1 MDAELSQR
9 EKSSGRSSHWDSA
22 IRRIQDAAVLLAL
35 IGLPLFHTTRVHNVF
50 LAKSGL
56 ALVVGGVLGMA
67 WFSGMAV
74 RRHLRLNSISLY
86 GAILIFV
93 ATSGASLILVA
104 GNPAR
109 GLEMLLFQVTG
120 FLLFFA
126 VLEGVCS
133 EAKILNLMRTVSWT
147 SLVIASIGLL
157 EESGVY
163 LIPSNV
169 RVPLPVATI
178 GNTNFVAHYLDL
190 TIPVTASLLFIPGE
204 RSGWKGV
211 LTAIALAATCCV
223 MVLTQCRGGWVSV
236 GLVALVF
243 AALKLRTVRWVRFV
257 PVLLLSAALVS
268 PMLELLFN
276 AVRSE
281 DASTLS
287 GALGSQMER
296 TWERASSTLDET
308 DLSRS
313 MRIMLWKNTADMIA
327 SQPFGVGT
335 GNYEFSLPAFRSMSE
350 QREWKQLEGNL
361 VLGAYNAHNE
371 YLEYLSETGIVGFL
385 AIVAL
390 FGGILWR
397 GWRYLAGRREWT
409 GQSIAAAG
417 CLGAVGAALVHALFS
432 FNLQDP
438 VSGTLFWVL
447 AGLLVSLT
455 TDKDRGGITVSL
467 KSKARRIA
475 VAAVGAGIAVVSI
488 NCGVR
493 ILIADGYYLKGMQRF
508 NEGKGLEAIEA
519 MRQASQWRDADFR
532 HHHML
537 GVFTSFV
544 AKVAGTDSEIGRG
557 MHAEAE
563 SALRRSIELHP
574 NNAQAL
580 RLLGRT
586 VLRIDRG
593 GEAIELLRR
602 TVELD
607 PLNEDNYGLL
617 ADAYRATG
625 DNPSAL
631 EARKQ
636 ALSFRPH
643 DTVLMMDLATEYRL
657 SGDLESS
664 AAVLERAASLRPHD
678 GIVQGSLGSV
688 YLALGKI
695 VDAERALRIAVGVEP
710 SIVAWRHNLVR
721 SLLRQRHLAQAEEEL
736 KNALELFPQD
746 EVLISIAE
754 LFRAGDR

>member
-1 MDAELSQR
+1 
-9 EKSSGRSSHWDSA
+9 
-22 IRRIQDAAVLLAL
+22 
-35 IGLPLFHTTRVHNVF
+35 
-50 LAKSGL
+50 
-56 ALVVGGVLGMA
+56 
-67 WFSGMAV
+67 
-74 RRHLRLNSISLY
+74 
-86 GAILIFV
+86 
-93 ATSGASLILVA
+93 
-104 GNPAR
+104 
-109 GLEMLLFQVTG
+109 MLQVTG
-120 FLLFFA
+120 FLLFFIA
-126 VLEGVCS
+126 LERVRSVAG
-133 EAKILNLMRTVSWT
+133 ALNLMRTIAWT

-157 EESGVY
+157 EENGVY
-163 LIPSNV
+163 LIPTNI
-169 RVPLPVATI
+169 RVPFPVATI
-178 GNTNFVAHYLDL
+178 GNTNFVAHYLDR

-211 LTAIALAATCCV
+211 LTAIALATTCCV

-236 GLVALVF
+236 SIVALVF
-243 AALKLRTVRWVRFV
+243 VVLKLRSLRWVRFV

-268 PMLELLFN
+268 PMVELLFN

-281 DASTLS
+281 DTSTLS
-287 GALGSQMER
+287 GALGSQIER

-327 SQPFGVGT
+327 SHPFGVGT
-335 GNYEFSLPAFRSMSE
+335 GNYEFNLPAFRSMSQ
-350 QREWKQLEGNL
+350 QREWKQLTGHL

-371 YLEYLSETGIVGFL
+371 YLEYLSETGIFGFL

-390 FGGILWR
+390 FAGILWR
-397 GWRYLAGRREWT
+397 GWRYLAGRAEWT
-409 GQSIAAAG
+409 NRSIAAAG
-417 CLGAVGAALVHALFS
+417 CLGGVGAALVHALFS

-438 VSGTLFWVL
+438 VSGTHFWVL
-447 AGLLVSLT
+447 AGVLVSLT
-455 TDKDRGGITVSL
+455 TDKDRGGSTIFL
-467 KSKARRIA
+467 KSKARRLA
-475 VAAVGAGIAVVSI
+475 VTVVGASIAVVSI

-519 MRQASQWRDADFR
+519 MRQACEWRDADFR

-537 GVFTSFV
+537 GNFTSFV
-544 AKVAGTDSEIGRG
+544 GTVTGAESELGRR
-557 MHAEAE
+557 MYAEAE

-580 RLLGRT
+580 RLLGKT
-586 VLRIDRG
+586 LLDIDRG
-593 GEAIELLRR
+593 GEALVLLRR

-607 PLNEDNYGLL
+607 PLDEDNYDLL

-625 DNPSAL
+625 DHPRAL
-631 EARKQ
+631 VARKQ
-636 ALSFRPH
+636 ALSFQPH
-643 DTVLMMDLATEYRL
+643 DTEIMVDLATDYRL

-664 AAVLERAASLRPHD
+664 AAVLERAASLRPRD

-688 YLALGKI
+688 YLALGKL
-695 VDAERALRIAVGVEP
+695 VDAEPALRIAVEAEP

-721 SLLRQRHLAQAEEEL
+721 SLLRQGHLAQAGVEL

-746 EVLISIAE
+746 EVLISIARE
-754 LFRAGDR
+754 LIRAGDR